1 LEAVMSEEASVA
13 RHYARPGLD
22 DAIVAAL
29 TASGKDI
36 AHVATRDLAPVDEF
50 HTGGR
55 QATDDLAQ
63 AMALRPGMRLLDIGS
78 GIGGPARHFAET
90 YGCSVVGIDL
100 TPDYVQAAVRL
111 TALVGLEGRV
121 SFETGSALALP
132 FAAQSFD
139 AATEIHVGM
148 NIADKARLF
157 AEVRRVL
164 RPGGVFG
171 IFDVMGD
178 GAFGFPVPWAD
189 TEEASAVDTVA
200 TYRRLLATAG
210 FAVAAERSR
219 RDVALEFFAR
229 AAAQAGQGGP
239 PPLGLHLVMGPSLRQ
254 KIANLVRAITDGALA
269 PWELICRAI

>member
-1 LEAVMSEEASVA
+1 MSEEARVA

-22 DAIVAAL
+22 DVIVAAL
-29 TASGKDI
+29 EASGKD
-36 AHVATRDLAPVDEF
+36 VVRLATRDLAPVDEF

-63 AMALRPGMRLLDIGS
+63 AMELRPAMRLLDIGS

-111 TALVGLEGRV
+111 TRLVGLEGRV

-148 NIADKARLF
+148 NIADKAGLF
-157 AEVRRVL
+157 AEARRVL

-189 TEEASAVDTVA
+189 TAEASAVDTVA
-200 TYRRLLATAG
+200 TYRRLLAAAG
-210 FAVAAERSR
+210 FAIAAERSR
-219 RDVALEFFAR
+219 RDVALDFFAR
-229 AAAQAGQGGP
+229 AAAAHAGESGP
-239 PPLGLHLVMGPSLRQ
+239 PPLGLHLVMGPSVRQ

-269 PWELICRAI
+269 PWELVCRAI